1 MKIQLGHATPTA
13 LLPSPV
19 LQPAVP
25 AAGDLRLNNYLVTAV
40 GDSQALK
47 QDGLDEIGLDV
58 IPMGES
64 HFDSSLTADV
74 LGLADE
80 WPWTITRSPNEIRM
94 FCPGRFNPETG
105 KNEDKQIVLT
115 SQNGKVTLKIM
126 IDGDWLP
133 PIQGQLKNGIFQG
146 EGGQTVQIQANRKGF
161 RLELDNV
168 YPDLDGRGIQ
178 MDRKS

>member
-1 MKIQLGHATPTA
+1 MKIQANHTSATALLTPSVLPTATPTTGDSRLSSY
-13 LLPSPV
+13 LL
-19 LQPAVP
+19 A
-25 AAGDLRLNNYLVTAV
+25 AAGDT
-40 GDSQALK
+40 QALK
-47 QDGLDEIGLDV
+47 QDSLDAIGQDV

-64 HFDSSLTADV
+64 HFDSSLTADI

-115 SQNGKVTLKIM
+115 SENGKVTLKIM

-133 PIQGQLKNGIFQG
+133 PIQGQLHNGVFQG
-146 EGGQTVQIQANRKGF
+146 EGGQTVQIQANRQGF

-178 MDRKS
+178 MERKS